1 MAMEST
7 EFMIG
12 VLAVIVHRSEASGEK
27 YLQINEG
34 NWKEKESIMK
44 ISK

>member
-12 VLAVIVHRSEASGEK
+12 VLAVIVHRSELAEK
-27 YLQINEG
+27 NIYKSM
-34 NWKEKESIMK
+34 KEIGKK
-44 ISK
+44 KRVL